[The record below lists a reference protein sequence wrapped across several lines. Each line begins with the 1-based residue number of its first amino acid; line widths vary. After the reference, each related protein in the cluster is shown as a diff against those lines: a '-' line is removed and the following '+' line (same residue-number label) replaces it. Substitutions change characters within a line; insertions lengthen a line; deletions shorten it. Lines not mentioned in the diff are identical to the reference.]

1 MNERIQRQRKS
12 DDEWLRPSTPAGA
25 AGPCTP
31 FGAHR
36 IGIFLYVLV
45 IFLTSALAAHAAPL
59 RVVSLYP
66 GHTDNVVAL
75 GGEALLVGISENDD
89 PGILPELPR
98 FSPRAGAESLLA
110 LRPDVVLTRG
120 LLERMS
126 PNLSGV
132 LVRAGVRVEVL
143 DPPAWDEFEGY
154 LRELAR
160 ILDLD
165 PESGVRRLEAL
176 RTEIAD
182 AARAAGAARGRT
194 PRVFV
199 EATAKEL
206 HTCAPDSW
214 AARLVALAG
223 GRNAASDAV
232 PLRSGSALASW
243 GLERVLKTVS
253 AGLDVYLVQRG
264 TMNAST
270 AETVRRRPW
279 AEALADV
286 RVAEIP
292 EGELSRPSLLGLE
305 RGGRLLVGIFYGE

>member
-1 MNERIQRQRKS
+1 MNDQTVRRHGVPPCLPGGGLS
-12 DDEWLRPSTPAGA
+12 CVPFVA
-25 AGPCTP
+25 AWRVGM
-31 FGAHR
+31 A
-36 IGIFLYVLV
+36 LVLLL
-45 IFLTSALAAHAAPL
+45 FFSRAAFAAPAPL

-89 PGILPELPR
+89 PGLLPGLPR
-98 FSPRAGAESLLA
+98 LSPRTGAESLLA

-120 LLERMS
+120 LLERMN

-143 DPPAWDEFEGY
+143 DPPAWDEFAGY

-160 ILDLD
+160 ILNLE

-176 RTEIAD
+176 RSEIAD
-182 AARAAGAARGRT
+182 AARAAGAARGRA

-232 PLRSGSALASW
+232 PLRAGSALAPW
-243 GLERVLKTVS
+243 GLERVLKTVN

-270 AETVRRRPW
+270 AEDVRRRPW

-292 EGELSRPSLLGLE
+292 ESDLSRPSLLGLE
-305 RGGRLLVGIFYGE
+305 RGGRLLVGILYGE